1 MHHERR
7 TCYYIGDDLYYLGSD
22 GVWLRVVESPSTA
35 MPIELHAIELTA
47 PYNARPAYD
56 GSLDLVDAA
65 DRAHELEYQAE
76 VRRLV
81 EAYELAPAAHGRGGS
96 ILSRRYAAALR
107 LDPLTAC
114 RFVGEV
120 LDVAEDSAV
129 LFRHPSLSVESAPSL
144 RWVN

>member
-7 TCYYIGDDLYYLGSD
+7 TCYSVGDDLYYLGSD
-22 GVWLRVVESPSTA
+22 GVWLRVVDSPSTA
-35 MPIELHAIELTA
+35 MPVELQAAGTTA
-47 PYNARPAYD
+47 PYGARPAYD

-81 EAYELAPAAHGRGGS
+81 EAYELAPAVHGKSG
-96 ILSRRYAAALR
+96 IFSRRYAAALR

-114 RFVGEV
+114 RIVGDV

-129 LFRHPSLSVESAPSL
+129 LFRSPSLSVESAPSL
-144 RWVN
+144 RWAN